1 MVEEVDL
8 VVVGGKII
16 SSASNIIDDGAIAVK
31 GGKII
36 DIGKVDKILDKY
48 KALEILDRK
57 DSIVLPAFVDCHV
70 HTQQYFLRSV
80 INDKLLPMPPL
91 WTEVLIPFEKKLSR
105 EEAYYSSLFSLM
117 KMIKNGVA
125 YFLEAGAPYPD
136 ELYNALNTLKASGI
150 ITMAT
155 YNVYKGEKYDHKQ
168 ILNETERL
176 LKNYG
181 KDVVWCSIRQIMMAS
196 KELIEGLVELC
207 EKDNTGITY
216 HLGEYQGEVDFSLTN
231 YGKRPLE
238 AVDSLGVTKIKPTVI
253 AHGVYLSD
261 TEQELAK
268 NRGISVSWS
277 PTSDSIL
284 MGNHWLSFNAHRVNF
299 CIGSDG
305 GALSTLDLLVEAK
318 IARSVGKAL
327 SVGLVYDKSTPT
339 STELFSALTENAGIA
354 LNKKIG
360 KLEPGYIANMI
371 TINPENILPAIDVI
385 EGIISFATGN
395 DVRDVIVEGKI
406 VLKDRKFVTI
416 NEQEVYEK
424 VNDSIVPSIKDKV
437 LELIK

>member
-8 VVVGGKII
+8 IVVGGKVV

-31 GGKII
+31 EGKII
-36 DIGKVDKILDKY
+36 DIGKVDKILAKY
-48 KALEILDRK
+48 KAFEILDRK
-57 DSIVLPAFVDCHV
+57 DSIVLPAFTDCHV

-136 ELYNALNTLKASGI
+136 ELYSALKTLKASGI

-155 YNVYKGEKYDHKQ
+155 YDVYKGEKYDNKQ

-176 LKNYG
+176 LRNYG

-207 EKDNTGITY
+207 KEANTGITY

-238 AVDSLGVTKIKPTVI
+238 ALDSLGVTKVKPTVI

-261 TEQELAK
+261 AEQELAK
-268 NRGISVSWS
+268 DRGISVSWS
-277 PTSDSIL
+277 PTSDSLL
-284 MGNHWLSFNAHRVNF
+284 MGDHWLAFNSHRVNF

-305 GALSTLDLLVEAK
+305 GALSTLDLLIEAK

-339 STELFSALTENAGIA
+339 STELFSALTENAGVA
-354 LNKKIG
+354 LNRKIG
-360 KLEPGYIANMI
+360 KLEPGYIANII
-371 TINPENILPAIDVI
+371 TISPENILPGIDVI

-406 VLKDRKFVTI
+406 VLKDRRFVTI

-437 LELIK
+437 IELIK